1 MTAVVLDASA
11 ILAFLFDEPGAER
24 VESAIGSSVASAV
37 NWSEVAQ
44 RLLQRG
50 AELAVVRS
58 HLIEAGLRIEPLS
71 ADDAEHA
78 AVLRPATR
86 VLGLSLADR
95 CCLALAGRLGAR
107 ALTAD
112 AAWAAAP
119 SLGVR
124 VEVIR

>member
-24 VESAIGSSVASAV
+24 VESAIRSSVASAV

-50 AELAVVRS
+50 AEVAVVRS

-78 AVLRPATR
+78 AVLRPGTR

-112 AAWAAAP
+112 AVWAAVP

-124 VEVIR
+124 VEIIR

>member
-50 AELAVVRS
+50 AEVAVVRS
-58 HLIEAGLRIEPLS
+58 HLVEAGCGSSR
-71 ADDAEHA
+71 
-78 AVLRPATR
+78 
-86 VLGLSLADR
+86 
-95 CCLALAGRLGAR
+95 
-107 ALTAD
+107 
-112 AAWAAAP
+112 
-119 SLGVR
+119 
-124 VEVIR
+124 